1 MGVFM
6 LVGVPVVF
14 IGALAAFL
22 IWTIRKD
29 DINRNNVHRNKKERS
44 E

>member
-29 DINRNNVHRNKKERS
+29 DINRNKKERS